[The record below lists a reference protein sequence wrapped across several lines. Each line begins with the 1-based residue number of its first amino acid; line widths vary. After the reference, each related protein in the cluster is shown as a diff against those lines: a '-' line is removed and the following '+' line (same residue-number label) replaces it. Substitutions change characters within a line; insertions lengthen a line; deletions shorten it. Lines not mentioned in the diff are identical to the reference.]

1 MYNYGNCHV
10 CGGKMQTKQI
20 KQDFWIKNKLVVIED
35 VPAGV
40 CSQCGEKVVNADVG
54 RRLAGALKDTARRKK
69 ARTIAVPVIRLAK
82 DVA

>member
-1 MYNYGNCHV
+1 MYNYGDCHV
-10 CGGKMQTKQI
+10 CGGEMQAKRI
-20 KQDFWIKNKLVVIED
+20 KQDFWIKNRLVVIED

-54 RRLAGALKDTARRKK
+54 RRLAVSLKDTARRRR